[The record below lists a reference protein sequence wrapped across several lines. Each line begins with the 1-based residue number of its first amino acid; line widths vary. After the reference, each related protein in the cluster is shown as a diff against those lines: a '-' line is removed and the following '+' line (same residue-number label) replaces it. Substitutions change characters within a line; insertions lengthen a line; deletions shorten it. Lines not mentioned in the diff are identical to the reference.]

1 MTARPEQQYPLYQKA
16 GRNYGEKK
24 KKKNK
29 KKSGGGARRRGRR
42 RICDGKSSRPSSG
55 KGQRGV
61 SPKVEGVLR

>member
-1 MTARPEQQYPLYQKA
+1 M
-16 GRNYGEKK
+16 GKK
-24 KKKNK
+24 KKKQEE
-29 KKSGGGARRRGRR
+29 SGGGARRRGRR

>member
-1 MTARPEQQYPLYQKA
+1 MIARPEQQHPLYQKA
-16 GRNYGEKK
+16 GGHYGEKIK
-24 KKKNK
+24 QEE
-29 KKSGGGARRRGRR
+29 SRGGARRRGRR